1 MIKLYKY
8 SFVLFSFFMLTQKSE
23 AMDYLLDLDK
33 PRPKTILRKDVI
45 DFSEDQ
51 ILDLLEKSTALDKVK
66 NSTIKNIDAES
77 ETLNI
82 NKKSILE
89 LEKNSKNKKG
99 KNSGKYI
106 LSFPFSSSSLSFS
119 ALRLMSRCQNNICF
133 IFLITCLC

>member
-99 KNSGKYI
+99 KK
-106 LSFPFSSSSLSFS
+106 
-119 ALRLMSRCQNNICF
+119 
-133 IFLITCLC
+133 